1 MSGSTIVVLTV
12 AGVLSLGAQQQPSK
26 TNATPPQPTPPAKPT
41 PQPQKVVSVE
51 LIVDT
56 LPGHEKRCKGGKVEP
71 TTVLIVGKE
80 PYLCVKA
87 ALVKHGEGHDKF
99 EETMVHV
106 SSGQAIRWFSK
117 ATKFS
122 VVNVQIHQPALKGA
136 PDYPFVKPIPKNLVA
151 TEIISPPVRD
161 VEGQITQ
168 RYKVSFQ
175 IEGQGLVDPDVVCS
189 M

>member
-1 MSGSTIVVLTV
+1 MSGSTIVVLTI
-12 AGVLSLGAQQQPSK
+12 AGVLSLGAQQPAK
-26 TNATPPQPTPPAKPT
+26 TNATPPQPTPPAT
-41 PQPQKVVSVE
+41 PFQKVVDVE

-56 LPGHEKRCKGGKVEP
+56 LAGHQKRCKGGGVQP
-71 TTVLIVGKE
+71 TTILIVGKE

-87 ALVKHGEGHDKF
+87 AIVKHAEGHDKF
-99 EETMVHV
+99 KETMVHV

-122 VVNVQIHQPALKGA
+122 VVDVQIHAPALKGA

-168 RYKVSFQ
+168 RYKVSFR
-175 IEGQGLVDPDVVCS
+175 IEGQGLIDPDVVCS

>member
-1 MSGSTIVVLTV
+1 MSGSTIVVLAV
-12 AGVLSLGAQQQPSK
+12 AGMLSMDVQQPAK
-26 TNATPPQPTPPAKPT
+26 TNATSSQPTPPPKP
-41 PQPQKVVSVE
+41 PSKVVSVE

-56 LPGHEKRCKGGKVEP
+56 LPGHEKRCKGGGVQP

-80 PYLCVKA
+80 PYLCVKQ
-87 ALVKHGEGHDKF
+87 ALMKHGEGHDKF
-99 EETMVHV
+99 KETMVHV

-117 ATKFS
+117 TTKFS
-122 VVNVQIHQPALKGA
+122 VVDVQIHAPALKGA
-136 PDYPFVKPIPKNLVA
+136 PPYPFVKPIPKTLVA
-151 TEIISPPVRD
+151 TEIISPPVLD